1 MSPPSPPGDPLAE
14 LQTEARNPASAR
26 LDELTSVELVALMNA
41 EDATVAAAV
50 GMQARA
56 IAQAIDAVA
65 ARLAAGGRLIYL
77 GAGTSGRLGVVDA
90 SECPPTFQSPPT
102 QVVGLIAGGPGAMF
116 QAVEGAEDSPE
127 LGEADLRTLEVAA
140 KDVVCGIAASGRTPY
155 VLGAVAY
162 AKSVGAFTIGVTCN
176 AESDLERAVDLA
188 VVPVVGP
195 EVLSGSTRLKA
206 GTATKL
212 VLNMLTTGAMVRL
225 GKTYG
230 NLMVD
235 LKASNAKLKARANRL
250 VRTVARVEAG
260 AADALLVACGG
271 DVKTAIVAELAGLTP
286 DAARQRLR
294 ESGGR
299 IGPVLAGLA
308 RATTPTV
315 VTGRPH
321 RPDLVLGIDGGG
333 TNTVALLADL
343 ATGAVLGRGVSG
355 PSNIQSVGVDQGLK
369 ALDACIDRA
378 FAAANLP
385 RARVGAIALG
395 LAGVDRQEGLDIIR
409 GWAERGGVADRLR
422 TANDATLLLA
432 AGTPDGWGLAV
443 IAGTGSIA
451 FARSPAGE
459 VGRCGGW
466 GYTLGDEG
474 SAYMLALRGLRA
486 ACRAADRIGA
496 ATALLPKF
504 LARMSLAEAP
514 DLIPAIY
521 RGPWDRAAIAGLAPV
536 VLEAAEA
543 GDAVAGEIVRAEATE
558 LAATAS
564 AAVRNLTLPTRL
576 PVALA
581 GGLLVGSTAYRTAFL
596 DALAAVSIVPDPVT
610 MVADPACGAVILARR
625 SAMLPPRDSA
635 KSEFE

>member
-1 MSPPSPPGDPLAE
+1 MHPVDPLAE

-50 GMQARA
+50 ATQSRA
-56 IAQAIDAVA
+56 VAQAIDVIA
-65 ARLAAGGRLIYL
+65 ARLADGGRLIYL

-90 SECPPTFQSPPT
+90 SECPPTFQSPPS

-127 LGEADLRTLEVAA
+127 LGAADLRTLSVTA

-155 VLGAVAY
+155 VLGAIAY
-162 AKSVGAFTIGVTCN
+162 ARSVGAFTIAVVCN
-176 AESDLERAVDLA
+176 AESELERAAELA
-188 VVPVVGP
+188 IAPVVGP
-195 EVLSGSTRLKA
+195 EILSGSTRLKA

-235 LKASNAKLKARANRL
+235 LKASNVKLKARANRL
-250 VRTVARVEAG
+250 VRTVAGVKTAE
-260 AADALLVACGG
+260 ADALLTDCGG
-271 DVKTAIVAELAGLTP
+271 EVKTAIVAKLAGLTP

-294 ESGGR
+294 DSGGR
-299 IGPVLAGLA
+299 IGPVVAGVG
-308 RATTPTV
+308 RATAV

-321 RPDLVLGIDGGG
+321 RPDLVIGVDGGG
-333 TNTVALLADL
+333 TNTVALLADR

-355 PSNIQSVGVDQGLK
+355 PSNIQSVGVEAGLK
-369 ALDACIDRA
+369 ALDAAIDRA

-385 RARVGAIALG
+385 RAKVGSIALG
-395 LAGVDRQEGLDIIR
+395 LAGIDRQEGLDVIH
-409 GWAERGGVADRLR
+409 GWAARAEVADRLR

-451 FARSPAGE
+451 FVRSATGE

-466 GYTLGDEG
+466 GHTLGDEG
-474 SAYMLALRGLRA
+474 SAYLLALNGLRA
-486 ACRAADRIGA
+486 ACRAADRVGP
-496 ATALLPKF
+496 ATELLPKF
-504 LARMSLAEAP
+504 LTRMNLAGAP

-521 RGPWDRAAIAGLAPV
+521 RGPWDRAAIAGMAPV
-536 VLEAAEA
+536 VLEAAES
-543 GDAVAGEIVRAEATE
+543 GDAVAGGIVRAEATE
-558 LAATAS
+558 LAHTAA
-564 AAVRNLTLPTRL
+564 AAVRNLGLPATL

-581 GGLLVGSTAYRTAFL
+581 GGLLVGSAAYRAAFL
-596 DALAAVSIVPDPVT
+596 AALTADGVT
-610 MVADPACGAVILARR
+610 PAPATLVRDPACGAVILARAGEPTATA
-625 SAMLPPRDSA
+625 SIAGEPPA
-635 KSEFE
+635 

>member
-1 MSPPSPPGDPLAE
+1 MPSPTPESDLLAE

-26 LDELTSVELVALMNA
+26 LDELSSVELVALMNA

-50 GMQARA
+50 ATQSRA
-56 IAQAIDAVA
+56 VAQAIDVIA
-65 ARLAAGGRLIYL
+65 ARLADGGRLIYL

-127 LGEADLRTLEVAA
+127 LGASDLRTLNLTA
-140 KDVVCGIAASGRTPY
+140 KDIVCGIAASGRTPY

-162 AKSVGAFTIGVTCN
+162 ARSVGAFTVAVVCN
-176 AESDLERAVDLA
+176 AESELERAADLA
-188 VVPVVGP
+188 IAPVVGP

-235 LKASNAKLKARANRL
+235 LKASNVKLKARANRL
-250 VRTVARVEAG
+250 VRTIAHVEA
-260 AADALLVACGG
+260 AEADALLG
-271 DVKTAIVAELAGLTP
+271 DCAGEVKTAIVAKLAGLAP

-299 IGPVLAGLA
+299 IGPVVAGLA
-308 RATTPTV
+308 RATAV
-315 VTGRPH
+315 VAGRPH
-321 RPDLVLGIDGGG
+321 RPDLVIGIDGGG
-333 TNTVALLADL
+333 TNTVALLADGT
-343 ATGAVLGRGVSG
+343 TGAVLGRGVSG
-355 PSNIQSVGVDQGLK
+355 PSNIQSVGVEAGLK
-369 ALDACIDRA
+369 ALNAAIDRA
-378 FAAANLP
+378 FAAAGLP
-385 RARVGAIALG
+385 RAKVGSIALG
-395 LAGVDRQEGLDIIR
+395 LAGIDRQEGLDVIH
-409 GWAERGGVADRLR
+409 GWAARNDIADRLR

-451 FARSPAGE
+451 FVRAATGE

-474 SAYMLALRGLRA
+474 SAYLLALNGLRA
-486 ACRAADRIGA
+486 ACRAADRIGP
-496 ATALLPKF
+496 ATELLPKF
-504 LARMSLAEAP
+504 LTRMNLATAP

-543 GDAVAGEIVRAEATE
+543 GDEVAGGIVRAEATE
-558 LAATAS
+558 LAHTAA
-564 AAVRNLTLPTRL
+564 AAVRNLNLPTTL

-581 GGLLVGSTAYRTAFL
+581 GGLLVGNEAYRAAFL
-596 DALAAVSIVPDPVT
+596 AALAADGVT
-610 MVADPACGAVILARR
+610 PSPATLVRDPACGAVILAR
-625 SAMLPPRDSA
+625 
-635 KSEFE
+635 E

>member
-1 MSPPSPPGDPLAE
+1 MSAVDPLAD

-26 LDELTSVELVALMNA
+26 LDELTSVGLVALMNA

-50 GMQARA
+50 GTQSRA
-56 IAQAIDAVA
+56 VAQAIDAVA
-65 ARLAAGGRLIYL
+65 ARLADGGRLIYL

-90 SECPPTFQSPPT
+90 SECPPTFQSPPA

-127 LGEADLRTLEVAA
+127 LGEADLRELGLTA

-162 AKSVGAFTIGVTCN
+162 ARSVGAFTVGVMCN
-176 AESDLERAVDLA
+176 PESELERAVDLA
-188 VVPVVGP
+188 IVPVVGP

-235 LKASNAKLKARANRL
+235 LKASNAKLKARASRL
-250 VRTVARVEAG
+250 VRTVTHLEA
-260 AADALLVACGG
+260 AEADALLADCNGE
-271 DVKTAIVAELAGLTP
+271 VKTAIVAGVAGLKA
-286 DAARQRLR
+286 DAARRRLR
-294 ESGGR
+294 EAGGR
-299 IGPVLAGLA
+299 IGPALGGAG
-308 RATTPTV
+308 RV
-315 VTGRPH
+315 VTPPVGVGRPH

-333 TNTVALLADL
+333 TNTIALLADA
-343 ATGAVLGRGVSG
+343 ATGAVLGRGVAG
-355 PSNIQSVGVDQGLK
+355 PSNIQSVGVEAGLK
-369 ALDACIDRA
+369 ALDAAIGRA
-378 FAAANLP
+378 FAAANLSP
-385 RARVGAIALG
+385 AKVGAVALG
-395 LAGVDRQEGLDIIR
+395 LAGIDRQEGLDIVR
-409 GWAERGGVADRLR
+409 GWAERGNVADRLQ

-451 FARSPAGE
+451 FVQSAAGE

-474 SAYMLALRGLRA
+474 SAYRLALRGLRA

-496 ATALLPKF
+496 PTDLLPKF
-504 LARMSLAEAP
+504 LTRMSLSAAP

-521 RGPWDRAAIAGLAPV
+521 RGPWDRAAIAGMAPV

-543 GDAVAGEIVRAEATE
+543 GDEVAGQIVRDEAAE
-558 LAATAS
+558 LAMTAS
-564 AAVRNLTLPTRL
+564 AAVRNLRLPMAL

-581 GGLLVGSTAYRTAFL
+581 GGLLVGSAAYRRAFL
-596 DALAAVSIVPDPVT
+596 DALAVVGVVPTPVAL
-610 MVADPACGAVILARR
+610 VGDPACGAVILARR
-625 SAMLPPRDSA
+625 LS
-635 KSEFE
+635 